1 MSIFRKAS
9 VVIILV
15 QLIII
20 GCLIAFLI
28 KTTFF
33 SGIAVDPIKKAEIVE
48 ESKGDYKYFFE
59 PVPNS
64 SDPATL
70 QKDRKIKAKYTINS
84 DALNERY
91 DYLPEKQKGNFRIIT
106 LGASFTQGLYV
117 DTKDNW
123 TEILENKLNKLSCK
137 NFRKIEV
144 INLGYRGYDNDYVV
158 ERYRR
163 RGVKYNPD
171 LVIWL
176 QSPFLVPVEK
186 VQMLTQEKMRK
197 NYNPKEPVAVTE
209 EKYSKTYIKAS
220 NEILKEMGGMEA
232 LVNYQKKAILNI
244 GKFYHSSLILA
255 AIHSMP
261 VEQKKLLKSLVVNN
275 KNWSYFDGMRKFSV
289 FTTDWHPD
297 GKGNQMIAEDIYSYL
312 KNSKVFQCN

>member
-1 MSIFRKAS
+1 MSIFRKTNI
-9 VVIILV
+9 VIILV

-33 SGIAVDPIKKAEIVE
+33 SGVAVNPINRAEIVG
-48 ESKGDYKYFFE
+48 ESSGEYKYFFE

-70 QKDRKIKAKYTINS
+70 QKDKKIKAEYTINS

-91 DYLPEKQKGNFRIIT
+91 DYLPEKPKGNFRIIT

-123 TEILENKLNKLSCK
+123 TEILEDKLNKLSCK
-137 NFRKIEV
+137 NFRNVEV
-144 INLGYRGYDNDYVV
+144 INLGYRGYDNDYTV

-171 LVIWL
+171 LIIWL

-197 NYNPKEPVAVTE
+197 NYNPKEPVAVAE
-209 EKYSKTYIKAS
+209 KKYSKTYIETS
-220 NEILKEMGGMEA
+220 NETLKEMGGMKA

-244 GKFYHSSLILA
+244 GKFYHGSLILA
-255 AIHSMP
+255 AIPSMS
-261 VEQKKLLKSLVVNN
+261 VEQKKLLESLVANNN
-275 KNWSYFDGMRKFSV
+275 KWSYLDRIRKFSV
-289 FTTDWHPD
+289 FPTDWHPD
-297 GKGNQMIAEDIYSYL
+297 GKGHQMIAEDIYSYL
-312 KNSKVFQCN
+312 ENSKFFPCN